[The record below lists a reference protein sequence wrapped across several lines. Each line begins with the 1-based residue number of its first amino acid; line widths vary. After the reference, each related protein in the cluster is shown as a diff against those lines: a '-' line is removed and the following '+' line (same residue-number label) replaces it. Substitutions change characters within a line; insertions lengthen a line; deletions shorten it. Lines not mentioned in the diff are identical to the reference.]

1 MNEPQ
6 QHREDDATMMVRTTT
21 VEQMREEITSRENPK
36 KQTQSLVAL
45 AALALRVKLD
55 ERFVAVVGAILDA
68 LDGAMTTTLT
78 TTTRVVKVVSDD
90 DDDDIDDDVNDVN
103 AKNKNDDDDDKEG
116 VAAAALAALSCV
128 VGTVDGATKEMLKEN
143 NRGIGIVL
151 KAIDAAMKEKKRT
164 RVVNGLDCL
173 AWTCR
178 EKECARVVATN
189 TEDGKRVVEEARRM
203 CDVEYVKE
211 KFFSQT
217 TTTKNTCTKNTKRS
231 HESDDGKEEEEEEM
245 RVRYRR
251 QEDAVRPKQIVAGAF
266 ELFVA
271 LSVSEAE
278 KMTTEYESLDVF
290 SSAIK
295 RVGGGDKANAPLAKD
310 EEDALLERFKIE
322 GRANPTEELERV
334 KQHEIHEVASRAL
347 IGISC
352 CCKCPGTA
360 AKLCSDE
367 LLVRK
372 IAQFMTSSDPSVKH
386 QASALFA
393 AIARAPEC
401 KPLVEKALRGA
412 RDLASA

>member
-1 MNEPQ
+1 MNNNTTEQQ
-6 QHREDDATMMVRTTT
+6 QHDATMVL
-21 VEQMREEITSRENPK
+21 EQMREEITSHAHPK

-45 AALALRVKLD
+45 AALALRLQLD

-68 LDGAMTTTLT
+68 LDRAILT
-78 TTTRVVKVVSDD
+78 TTRGV
-90 DDDDIDDDVNDVN
+90 DDVNDINDVN
-103 AKNKNDDDDDKEG
+103 DKEE
-116 VAAAALAALSCV
+116 VVAAALAALSCV

-151 KAIDAAMKEKKRT
+151 KAVDAAMKEKKRT

-178 EKECARVVATN
+178 EKECAKVVVATN

-211 KFFSQT
+211 TFFSQT
-217 TTTKNTCTKNTKRS
+217 TTTTTTTKNGYAKNTKRS
-231 HESDDGKEEEEEEM
+231 QESDDGKEKEEEEEEEM

-310 EEDALLERFKIE
+310 EEDAALLERFKIE

-367 LLVRK
+367 LLVQK

>member
-1 MNEPQ
+1 MNQ
-6 QHREDDATMMVRTTT
+6 T
-21 VEQMREEITSRENPK
+21 VEQMREEITSHAHPK

-45 AALALRVKLD
+45 AALALRLQLD

-68 LDGAMTTTLT
+68 LDRAILT
-78 TTTRVVKVVSDD
+78 TTRGV
-90 DDDDIDDDVNDVN
+90 DDVNDINDVN
-103 AKNKNDDDDDKEG
+103 DKEE
-116 VAAAALAALSCV
+116 VVAAALAALSCV

-151 KAIDAAMKEKKRT
+151 KAVDAAMKEKKRT

-178 EKECARVVATN
+178 EKECAKVVVATN
-189 TEDGKRVVEEARRM
+189 TKDGKRVVEEARRM

-211 KFFSQT
+211 TFFSQT
-217 TTTKNTCTKNTKRS
+217 TTTTTTTKNGYAKNTKRS
-231 HESDDGKEEEEEEM
+231 QESDDEKEKEEEEEEEM

-310 EEDALLERFKIE
+310 EEDAALLERFKIE

-367 LLVRK
+367 LLVQK

>member
-1 MNEPQ
+1 MNNNTTEQQ
-6 QHREDDATMMVRTTT
+6 QHDATMVL
-21 VEQMREEITSRENPK
+21 EQMREEITSHAHPK

-45 AALALRVKLD
+45 AALALRLQLD

-68 LDGAMTTTLT
+68 LDRAILT
-78 TTTRVVKVVSDD
+78 TTRGVDF
-90 DDDDIDDDVNDVN
+90 DDDDINDVND
-103 AKNKNDDDDDKEG
+103 KEE
-116 VAAAALAALSCV
+116 VVAAALAALSCV

-151 KAIDAAMKEKKRT
+151 KAVDAAMKEKKRT

-178 EKECARVVATN
+178 EKECAKVVVATN
-189 TEDGKRVVEEARRM
+189 TKDGKRVVEEARRM

-211 KFFSQT
+211 TFFSQT
-217 TTTKNTCTKNTKRS
+217 TTTTTTTTTNGYAKNTKRS
-231 HESDDGKEEEEEEM
+231 QESDDGKEKEEEEEEEEEM

-310 EEDALLERFKIE
+310 EEDAALLERFKIE

-367 LLVRK
+367 LLVQK

>member
-1 MNEPQ
+1 MNNNTTEQQ
-6 QHREDDATMMVRTTT
+6 QHDATMVL
-21 VEQMREEITSRENPK
+21 EQMREEITSHAHPK

-45 AALALRVKLD
+45 AALALRLQLD

-68 LDGAMTTTLT
+68 LDRAILT
-78 TTTRVVKVVSDD
+78 TTRGV
-90 DDDDIDDDVNDVN
+90 DDVNDINDVN
-103 AKNKNDDDDDKEG
+103 DKEE
-116 VAAAALAALSCV
+116 VVAAALAALSCV

-151 KAIDAAMKEKKRT
+151 KAVDAAMKEKKRT

-178 EKECARVVATN
+178 EKECAKVVVATN
-189 TEDGKRVVEEARRM
+189 TKDGKRVVEEARRM

-211 KFFSQT
+211 TFFSQT
-217 TTTKNTCTKNTKRS
+217 TTTTTKKNGYAKNTKRS
-231 HESDDGKEEEEEEM
+231 QESDDGKEKEEEEEEEM

-310 EEDALLERFKIE
+310 EEDAALLERFKIE

>member
-1 MNEPQ
+1 MNP
-6 QHREDDATMMVRTTT
+6 
-21 VEQMREEITSRENPK
+21 VEQMREEITSHAHPK

-45 AALALRVKLD
+45 AALALRLQLD

-68 LDGAMTTTLT
+68 LDRATTTLT
-78 TTTRVVKVVSDD
+78 TRGV
-90 DDDDIDDDVNDVN
+90 DDVNDVN
-103 AKNKNDDDDDKEG
+103 DKEE
-116 VAAAALAALSCV
+116 VVAAALAALSCV

-151 KAIDAAMKEKKRT
+151 KAVDAAMKEKKRT
-164 RVVNGLDCL
+164 AVVNGLDCL

-178 EKECARVVATN
+178 EKECAKVVVATN
-189 TEDGKRVVEEARRM
+189 TKDGKRVVEEARRM

-217 TTTKNTCTKNTKRS
+217 MTTKNTCTKNTKRS
-231 HESDDGKEEEEEEM
+231 HESDDGKEEEEEM

-310 EEDALLERFKIE
+310 EEDAALLERFKIE

-367 LLVRK
+367 LLVQK

>member
-1 MNEPQ
+1 MNP
-6 QHREDDATMMVRTTT
+6 
-21 VEQMREEITSRENPK
+21 VEQMREEITSHAHPK

-45 AALALRVKLD
+45 AALALRLQLD

-68 LDGAMTTTLT
+68 LDRATTTLT
-78 TTTRVVKVVSDD
+78 TRGVDF
-90 DDDDIDDDVNDVN
+90 DDDDINDVND
-103 AKNKNDDDDDKEG
+103 KEE
-116 VAAAALAALSCV
+116 VVAAALAALSCV

-151 KAIDAAMKEKKRT
+151 KAVDAAMKEKKRT

-178 EKECARVVATN
+178 EKECAKVVVATN

-211 KFFSQT
+211 TFFSQT
-217 TTTKNTCTKNTKRS
+217 TTTTTTTKNGYAKNTKRS
-231 HESDDGKEEEEEEM
+231 QESDDGKEKEEEEEEEEEEM

-310 EEDALLERFKIE
+310 EEDAALLERFKIE

-367 LLVRK
+367 LLVQK

>member
-1 MNEPQ
+1 MNP
-6 QHREDDATMMVRTTT
+6 
-21 VEQMREEITSRENPK
+21 VEQMREEITSHAHPK

-45 AALALRVKLD
+45 AALALRLQLD

-68 LDGAMTTTLT
+68 LDRAILT
-78 TTTRVVKVVSDD
+78 TTRGV
-90 DDDDIDDDVNDVN
+90 DDVNDINDVN
-103 AKNKNDDDDDKEG
+103 DKEE
-116 VAAAALAALSCV
+116 VVAAALAALSCV

-151 KAIDAAMKEKKRT
+151 KAVDAAMKEKKRT

-178 EKECARVVATN
+178 EKECAKVVVATN
-189 TEDGKRVVEEARRM
+189 TKDGKRVVEEARRM

-211 KFFSQT
+211 TFFSQT
-217 TTTKNTCTKNTKRS
+217 TTTTTTTKNGYAKDTKRS
-231 HESDDGKEEEEEEM
+231 QESDDEKEKEEEEEEEM

-310 EEDALLERFKIE
+310 EEDAALLERFKIE

-367 LLVRK
+367 LLVQK

>member
-1 MNEPQ
+1 MNQ
-6 QHREDDATMMVRTTT
+6 T
-21 VEQMREEITSRENPK
+21 VEQMREEITSHAHPK

-45 AALALRVKLD
+45 AALALRLQLD

-68 LDGAMTTTLT
+68 LDRATTTLT
-78 TTTRVVKVVSDD
+78 TRGV
-90 DDDDIDDDVNDVN
+90 DDVNDVN
-103 AKNKNDDDDDKEG
+103 DKEE
-116 VAAAALAALSCV
+116 VVAAALAALSCV

-151 KAIDAAMKEKKRT
+151 KAVDAAMKEKKRT

-211 KFFSQT
+211 TFFSQT
-217 TTTKNTCTKNTKRS
+217 TTTKNGYAKNTKRS
-231 HESDDGKEEEEEEM
+231 QESDDGKEKEEEEEEEM

-310 EEDALLERFKIE
+310 EEDAALLERFKIE

-367 LLVRK
+367 LLVQK

>member
-1 MNEPQ
+1 MNQ
-6 QHREDDATMMVRTTT
+6 T
-21 VEQMREEITSRENPK
+21 VEQMREEITSHAHPK

-45 AALALRVKLD
+45 AALALRLQLD

-68 LDGAMTTTLT
+68 LDRATTTLT
-78 TTTRVVKVVSDD
+78 TRGV
-90 DDDDIDDDVNDVN
+90 DDVNDVN
-103 AKNKNDDDDDKEG
+103 DKEE
-116 VAAAALAALSCV
+116 VVAAALAALSCV

-151 KAIDAAMKEKKRT
+151 KAVDAAMKEKKRT
-164 RVVNGLDCL
+164 AVVNGLDCL

-178 EKECARVVATN
+178 EKECAKVVVATN
-189 TEDGKRVVEEARRM
+189 TKDGKRVVEEARRM

-211 KFFSQT
+211 TFFSQT
-217 TTTKNTCTKNTKRS
+217 TTTKNGYAKNTKRS
-231 HESDDGKEEEEEEM
+231 QESDDGKEKEEEEEEEM

-360 AKLCSDE
+360 AKLCLDE

>member
-1 MNEPQ
+1 MNQ
-6 QHREDDATMMVRTTT
+6 T
-21 VEQMREEITSRENPK
+21 VEQMREEITSHAHPK

-45 AALALRVKLD
+45 AALALRLQLD

-68 LDGAMTTTLT
+68 LDRAILT
-78 TTTRVVKVVSDD
+78 TTRGV
-90 DDDDIDDDVNDVN
+90 DDVNDINDVN
-103 AKNKNDDDDDKEG
+103 DKEE
-116 VAAAALAALSCV
+116 VVAAALAALSCV

-151 KAIDAAMKEKKRT
+151 KAVDAAMKEKKRT
-164 RVVNGLDCL
+164 AVVNGLDCL

-178 EKECARVVATN
+178 EKECAKVVVATN
-189 TEDGKRVVEEARRM
+189 TKDGKRVVEEARRM

-211 KFFSQT
+211 TFFSQT
-217 TTTKNTCTKNTKRS
+217 TTTTTTTTTNGYAKNTKRS
-231 HESDDGKEEEEEEM
+231 QESDDGKEKEEEEEEEM

-310 EEDALLERFKIE
+310 EEDAALLERFKIE

-367 LLVRK
+367 LLVQK

>member
-1 MNEPQ
+1 MNNNTTEQQ
-6 QHREDDATMMVRTTT
+6 QHDATMVL
-21 VEQMREEITSRENPK
+21 EQMREEITSHAHPK

-45 AALALRVKLD
+45 AALALRLQLD

-68 LDGAMTTTLT
+68 LDRAILT
-78 TTTRVVKVVSDD
+78 TTRGV
-90 DDDDIDDDVNDVN
+90 DDVNDINDVN
-103 AKNKNDDDDDKEG
+103 DKEE
-116 VAAAALAALSCV
+116 VVAAALAALSCV

-151 KAIDAAMKEKKRT
+151 KAVDAAMKEKKRT

-178 EKECARVVATN
+178 EKECAKVVVATN
-189 TEDGKRVVEEARRM
+189 TKDGKRVVEEARRM

-211 KFFSQT
+211 TFFSQT
-217 TTTKNTCTKNTKRS
+217 TTTTTTTKNGYAKNTKRS
-231 HESDDGKEEEEEEM
+231 QESDDGKEKEEEEEEEM

-310 EEDALLERFKIE
+310 EEDAALLERFKIE

-367 LLVRK
+367 LLVQK

>member
-1 MNEPQ
+1 MNQ
-6 QHREDDATMMVRTTT
+6 T
-21 VEQMREEITSRENPK
+21 VEQMREEITSHAHPK

-45 AALALRVKLD
+45 AALALRLQLD

-68 LDGAMTTTLT
+68 LDRAILT
-78 TTTRVVKVVSDD
+78 TTRGVDF
-90 DDDDIDDDVNDVN
+90 DDDDINDVND
-103 AKNKNDDDDDKEG
+103 KEE
-116 VAAAALAALSCV
+116 VVAAALAALSCV

-151 KAIDAAMKEKKRT
+151 KAVDAAMKEKKRT
-164 RVVNGLDCL
+164 CVVNGLDCL

-178 EKECARVVATN
+178 EKECAKVVVATN
-189 TEDGKRVVEEARRM
+189 TKDGKRVVEEARRM

-211 KFFSQT
+211 TFFSQT
-217 TTTKNTCTKNTKRS
+217 TTTTTTTTNGYAKNTKRS
-231 HESDDGKEEEEEEM
+231 QESDDGKEKEEEEEEEEM

-310 EEDALLERFKIE
+310 EEDAALLERFKIE

-367 LLVRK
+367 LLVQK

>member
-1 MNEPQ
+1 MNQ
-6 QHREDDATMMVRTTT
+6 T
-21 VEQMREEITSRENPK
+21 VEQMREEITSHAHPK

-45 AALALRVKLD
+45 AALALRLQLD

-68 LDGAMTTTLT
+68 LDRAILTTLT
-78 TTTRVVKVVSDD
+78 TTRGV
-90 DDDDIDDDVNDVN
+90 DDDDIN
-103 AKNKNDDDDDKEG
+103 DKEE
-116 VAAAALAALSCV
+116 VVAAALAALSCV

-151 KAIDAAMKEKKRT
+151 KAVDAAMKEKKRT

-178 EKECARVVATN
+178 EKECAKVVVATN

-211 KFFSQT
+211 TFFSQT
-217 TTTKNTCTKNTKRS
+217 TTTTKNGYAKNTKRS
-231 HESDDGKEEEEEEM
+231 QESDDGKEKEEEEEEEEEM

-310 EEDALLERFKIE
+310 EEDAALLERFKIE

-367 LLVRK
+367 LLVQK

>member
-1 MNEPQ
+1 MNQ
-6 QHREDDATMMVRTTT
+6 T
-21 VEQMREEITSRENPK
+21 VEQMREEITSHAHPK

-45 AALALRVKLD
+45 AALALRLQLD

-68 LDGAMTTTLT
+68 LDRAILT
-78 TTTRVVKVVSDD
+78 TTRGV
-90 DDDDIDDDVNDVN
+90 DDVNDINDVN
-103 AKNKNDDDDDKEG
+103 DKEE
-116 VAAAALAALSCV
+116 VVAAALAALSCV

-151 KAIDAAMKEKKRT
+151 KAVDAAMKEKKRT

-211 KFFSQT
+211 TFFSQT
-217 TTTKNTCTKNTKRS
+217 TTTKNGYAKNTKRS
-231 HESDDGKEEEEEEM
+231 QESDDGKEKEEEEEEEM

-310 EEDALLERFKIE
+310 EEDAALLERFKIE
-322 GRANPTEELERV
+322 GRANPMEELERV

-367 LLVRK
+367 LLVQK

>member
-1 MNEPQ
+1 MNNE
-6 QHREDDATMMVRTTT
+6 QHDATTVRKTPL
-21 VEQMREEITSRENPK
+21 EQMREEITSHAHPK

-45 AALALRVKLD
+45 AALALRLQLD

-68 LDGAMTTTLT
+68 LDRATTTLT
-78 TTTRVVKVVSDD
+78 TRGV
-90 DDDDIDDDVNDVN
+90 DDVNDVN
-103 AKNKNDDDDDKEG
+103 DKEE
-116 VAAAALAALSCV
+116 VVAAALAALSCV

-151 KAIDAAMKEKKRT
+151 KAVDAAMKEKKRT

-178 EKECARVVATN
+178 EKECAKVVVATN

-211 KFFSQT
+211 TFFSQT
-217 TTTKNTCTKNTKRS
+217 TTTTTTTTTNGYAKNTKRS
-231 HESDDGKEEEEEEM
+231 QESDDGKEKEEEEEEEM

-310 EEDALLERFKIE
+310 EEDAALLERFKIE

-367 LLVRK
+367 LLVQK

>member
-1 MNEPQ
+1 MNP
-6 QHREDDATMMVRTTT
+6 
-21 VEQMREEITSRENPK
+21 VEQMREEITSHAHPK

-45 AALALRVKLD
+45 AALALRLQLD

-68 LDGAMTTTLT
+68 LDRATTTLT
-78 TTTRVVKVVSDD
+78 TRGVDF
-90 DDDDIDDDVNDVN
+90 DDDDINDVND
-103 AKNKNDDDDDKEG
+103 KEE
-116 VAAAALAALSCV
+116 VVAAALAALSCV

-151 KAIDAAMKEKKRT
+151 KAVDAAMKEKKRT

-178 EKECARVVATN
+178 EKECAKVVVATN
-189 TEDGKRVVEEARRM
+189 TKDGKRVVEEARRM

-211 KFFSQT
+211 TFFSQT
-217 TTTKNTCTKNTKRS
+217 TTTTKNGYAKNTKRS
-231 HESDDGKEEEEEEM
+231 QESDDGKEKEEEEEEEM

-295 RVGGGDKANAPLAKD
+295 RVGGGDKANAPLAKE
-310 EEDALLERFKIE
+310 EEDAALLERFKIE

-367 LLVRK
+367 LLVQK

>member
-1 MNEPQ
+1 MNNE
-6 QHREDDATMMVRTTT
+6 QHDATTT
-21 VEQMREEITSRENPK
+21 VRKTPLEQMREEITSHAHPK

-45 AALALRVKLD
+45 AALALRLQLD

-68 LDGAMTTTLT
+68 LDRATLT
-78 TTTRVVKVVSDD
+78 TRGV
-90 DDDDIDDDVNDVN
+90 DDVNDVN
-103 AKNKNDDDDDKEG
+103 DKEE
-116 VAAAALAALSCV
+116 VVAAALAALSCV

-151 KAIDAAMKEKKRT
+151 KAVDAAMKEKKRT

-178 EKECARVVATN
+178 EKECAKVVVATN
-189 TEDGKRVVEEARRM
+189 TKDGKRVVEEARRM

-211 KFFSQT
+211 TFFSQT
-217 TTTKNTCTKNTKRS
+217 TTTTTTTKNGYAKNTKRS
-231 HESDDGKEEEEEEM
+231 QESDDGKEKEEEEEEEM

-310 EEDALLERFKIE
+310 EEDAALLERFKIE

-367 LLVRK
+367 LLVQK

>member
-1 MNEPQ
+1 MNP
-6 QHREDDATMMVRTTT
+6 
-21 VEQMREEITSRENPK
+21 VEQMREEITSHAHPK

-45 AALALRVKLD
+45 AALALRLQLD

-68 LDGAMTTTLT
+68 LDRATETTLT
-78 TTTRVVKVVSDD
+78 TTRGV
-90 DDDDIDDDVNDVN
+90 DVNVN
-103 AKNKNDDDDDKEG
+103 EVKDKEE
-116 VAAAALAALSCV
+116 VVAAALAALSCV

-231 HESDDGKEEEEEEM
+231 HESDDGKEEEEEM

-310 EEDALLERFKIE
+310 EEDAALLERFKIE

-367 LLVRK
+367 LLVQK

>member
-1 MNEPQ
+1 MNP
-6 QHREDDATMMVRTTT
+6 
-21 VEQMREEITSRENPK
+21 VEQMREEITSHAHPK

-45 AALALRVKLD
+45 AALALRLQLD

-68 LDGAMTTTLT
+68 LDRATTTLT
-78 TTTRVVKVVSDD
+78 TRGV
-90 DDDDIDDDVNDVN
+90 DDDVNVNDVN
-103 AKNKNDDDDDKEG
+103 DKEE

-151 KAIDAAMKEKKRT
+151 KAVDAAMKEKKRT

-178 EKECARVVATN
+178 EKECAKVVVATN
-189 TEDGKRVVEEARRM
+189 TKDGKRVVEEARRM

-211 KFFSQT
+211 TFFSQT
-217 TTTKNTCTKNTKRS
+217 TTTTTTTKNGYAKNTKRS
-231 HESDDGKEEEEEEM
+231 QESDDGKEEEEEEEEEM

-310 EEDALLERFKIE
+310 EEDAALLERFKIE

-367 LLVRK
+367 LLVQK

>member
-1 MNEPQ
+1 MNQ
-6 QHREDDATMMVRTTT
+6 T
-21 VEQMREEITSRENPK
+21 VEQMREEITSHAHPK

-45 AALALRVKLD
+45 AALALRLQLD

-68 LDGAMTTTLT
+68 LDRATTTLT
-78 TTTRVVKVVSDD
+78 TRGVDF
-90 DDDDIDDDVNDVN
+90 DDDDINDVND
-103 AKNKNDDDDDKEG
+103 KEE
-116 VAAAALAALSCV
+116 VVAAALAALSCV

-151 KAIDAAMKEKKRT
+151 KAVDAAMKEKKRT
-164 RVVNGLDCL
+164 AVVNGLDCL

-178 EKECARVVATN
+178 EKECAKVVVATN
-189 TEDGKRVVEEARRM
+189 TKDGKRVVEEARRM

-211 KFFSQT
+211 TFFSQT
-217 TTTKNTCTKNTKRS
+217 TTKKNGYAKNTKRS
-231 HESDDGKEEEEEEM
+231 QESDDGKEKEEEEEEEM

-310 EEDALLERFKIE
+310 EEDAALLERFKIE

-367 LLVRK
+367 LLVQK

>member
-1 MNEPQ
+1 MNNNTTEQQ
-6 QHREDDATMMVRTTT
+6 QHDATMVL
-21 VEQMREEITSRENPK
+21 EQMREEITSHAHPK

-45 AALALRVKLD
+45 AALALRLQLD

-68 LDGAMTTTLT
+68 LDRAILT
-78 TTTRVVKVVSDD
+78 TTRGVDF
-90 DDDDIDDDVNDVN
+90 DDDDINDVND
-103 AKNKNDDDDDKEG
+103 KEE
-116 VAAAALAALSCV
+116 VVAAALAALSCV

-151 KAIDAAMKEKKRT
+151 KAVDAAMKEKKRT

-178 EKECARVVATN
+178 EKECAKVVVATN
-189 TEDGKRVVEEARRM
+189 TKDGKRVVEEARRM

-211 KFFSQT
+211 TFFSQT
-217 TTTKNTCTKNTKRS
+217 TTTTTTTKNGYAKNTKRS
-231 HESDDGKEEEEEEM
+231 QESDDGKEEEEEEEEEM

-310 EEDALLERFKIE
+310 EEDAALLERFKIE

-367 LLVRK
+367 LLVQK